1 MKKQSLF
8 LVETYFRWRK
18 KTYNIIFKTNTKAS
32 RAFDV
37 YLLFAI
43 VCSVTVIILDSVQS
57 IKLQFSQYL
66 TLLEWLFTILFTI
79 EYILRI
85 SSIKHPRKYIFSL
98 LGLIDLIAILPSY
111 FTLFFVENNSLQ
123 MVRVLRLLRVF
134 RVFKLRHYIKETHVL
149 QNALRASRRKI
160 IVFLGFLFAVI
171 LIIGACM
178 HLIEGNR
185 HGFENIPQST
195 YWAII
200 TMTTVGYGDV
210 VPHTILGK
218 ILASLLMIIGYA
230 VIAIPTGIVSAEIV
244 KKITPALSHKFI
256 CSSCL
261 KNHHDSDARFCKYC
275 SSPLNLK

>member
-1 MKKQSLF
+1 MINQGF
-8 LVETYFRWRK
+8 IPVETYARWRN

-32 RAFDV
+32 KAFDV
-37 YLLFAI
+37 YLLVAI
-43 VCSVTVIILDSVQS
+43 VCSVGVIILDSVQS
-57 IKLQFSQYL
+57 IKLQFSQHL
-66 TLLEWLFTILFTI
+66 ILLEWLFTILFTI

-85 SSIKHPRKYIFSL
+85 SSIKRPRKYIFSL

-111 FTLFFVENNSLQ
+111 FTLFFVETNSLQ

-160 IVFLGFLFAVI
+160 IVFLGFLFTAV
-171 LIIGACM
+171 LVIGACM
-178 HLIEGNR
+178 HIIEGNSK
-185 HGFENIPQST
+185 GFENIPQST

-210 VPHTILGK
+210 VPHTIIGK
-218 ILASLLMIIGYA
+218 TLASLLMIIGYA
-230 VIAIPTGIVSAEIV
+230 IIAIPTGILSAEIA
-244 KKITPALSHKFI
+244 KKTTHALSHKLI